1 MPFGI
6 RPFLKYLACLAL
18 ALAFLMS
25 GEAFAASNSKR
36 KVKVDLPA
44 GLAAESLRVFAA
56 QSQLQIV
63 FPTNLLK
70 GARSPRIK
78 GRYVI
83 DEALEL
89 ILENTDL
96 TSIRDEQSGAYF
108 IKESVAALSTE
119 VGKEVVEEIK
129 PKPNQQTD
137 TNKPTNMNSNTQEKP
152 KFARKVFKGLLSI
165 ALLGG
170 VQTATAQDDDV
181 PTYELDKLEVFSSTQ
196 ESSVKKQRDS
206 DIIGTYLSGDA
217 LGNLPDTNLGEALS
231 RLAGINVVDGGSVTV
246 RGAEGQ
252 YNSIR
257 INGAAQANAQLG
269 SRNFDVTQIPS
280 EMVAGVEVIKSLTA
294 EHPGDS
300 IGGYVNVIT
309 ANAFDRGDNLTTYK
323 LSSRYRDQGSKSG
336 YGVNIINSNIFS
348 AFGGDDNLGVLVNF
362 NYVDEDRVGWS
373 TQNRFL
379 TDAGRLS
386 GADSNQISLNES
398 QDATTPIWNR
408 FDPNEVRRTGD
419 NLTLDLSF
427 DLKVSDNTS
436 LYFRPLYQTFDD
448 SRDSFAFRFDRLE
461 RAFSGNFWF
470 MDDAGNA
477 LGTFEEDDDDP
488 VLGSAGDDFIHDVDA
503 SGNLIVTPNFEASR
517 DGRFSRIISGD
528 VRSGDTYTFDFG
540 GETELANGTLEY
552 RALYSTDDS
561 LRFRRQ
567 WRFEERTDDG
577 DRDGSGKS
585 WLRTSVTNG
594 GTPLPEFSVFEVT
607 EKRGH
612 VPVNN
617 KVNVF
622 SDLNRY
628 NSNGGARFLLEDVH
642 EDVQLFNV
650 EYDHEVDEGFSIKS
664 GLRLRKAH
672 RDNVTNE
679 IFTAAS
685 AGSRR
690 VFPVG
695 QFAAASNAG
704 NFTLFDGK
712 YADIA
717 GPFVT
722 ADPAYDFF
730 FEDLA
735 ANPDNWE
742 FDRSDLRDAADTG
755 ELNEDIFAA
764 YVQGTKRWG
773 DFTLVAG
780 VRYEETSLDTTW
792 KPSNFRVDAEAFPG
806 LTVADKSNIGQLIQN
821 GLDAI
826 GFTGQS
832 GTFSFGDIVD
842 DINEKNS
849 YNNLL
854 PSAVGTYR
862 VGETGHLF
870 RFAYGNT
877 LTRPDYRELIP
888 FNLGEAN
895 RQLQAAGVLNLTN
908 RDEEFDLGNP
918 NLREQ
923 TSENLD
929 LAWEYYFGPRDAN
942 TISVSLFSK
951 DLEDFLQEDTFTRE
965 IEVLVDA
972 DDPSLGTEMV
982 RADTNFWTNAS
993 TRHIEGFEVSGYF
1006 SFADLLPDVTFLS
1019 GFKLV
1024 PNYSYIVGDQ
1034 TDPIFNQD
1042 ELELGNFVVDSF
1054 VNIPSLRNQ
1063 AKEIYNMQIIYEWQ
1077 RLSVRASYNYISE
1090 LQVTASTAAISDITF
1105 DTERENVDISVQ
1117 YRISKDKDLRL
1128 FIEGDNLTDSADD
1141 EKYIGNTTGLFTT
1154 SYATVGRRFVAGIR
1168 GSF

>member
-1 MPFGI
+1 MPSGI
-6 RPFLKYLACLAL
+6 LSFLNRLAL
-18 ALAFLMS
+18 LSLALGFTFLCQIPMAFGAGNKL
-25 GEAFAASNSKR
+25 
-36 KVKVDLPA
+36 KVNLPA
-44 GLAAESLRVFAA
+44 GPASESLQEFAE
-56 QSQLQIV
+56 QSRLQIIY
-63 FPTNLLK
+63 PSDLLA
-70 GARSPRIK
+70 GIHAPRIK
-78 GRYVI
+78 GRYAPNEVF
-83 DEALEL
+83 AL
-89 ILENTDL
+89 ILDDTGL
-96 TSIRDEQSGAYF
+96 ASLRDEESGAYF
-108 IKESVAALSTE
+108 IKQAIANPKSVA
-119 VGKEVVEEIK
+119 GKEVIEEALSE
-129 PKPNQQTD
+129 
-137 TNKPTNMNSNTQEKP
+137 TNLEKNKATTMNQEKP
-152 KFARKVFKGLLSI
+152 KLARKVFNGLLSM

-170 VQTATAQDDDV
+170 ANSIYAQDDG
-181 PTYELDKLEVFSSTQ
+181 PTYELEKLEVFSSTQ
-196 ESSVKKQRDS
+196 ESSTKKKRDA
-206 DIIGTYLSGDA
+206 DLIGTYLSGDA

-252 YNSIR
+252 YNSVR

-269 SRNFDVTQIPS
+269 SRNFDVTQIPT

-323 LSSRYRDQGSKSG
+323 LSHRYREQGSQSG
-336 YGVNIINSNIFS
+336 YGVNVINSNIFS
-348 AFGGDDNLGVLVNF
+348 AFGGEDNLGVLVNF
-362 NYVDEDRVGWS
+362 NYVDEDRYDWS

-379 TDAGRLS
+379 TDAGRFS
-386 GADSNQISLNES
+386 DADPNQISLNES
-398 QDATTPIWNR
+398 PNATTPIWDR
-408 FDPNEVRRTGD
+408 FDPNEVRRSSD
-419 NLTLDLSF
+419 NLTLDMSF

-436 LYFRPLYQTFDD
+436 LYFRPLYQTYDD
-448 SRDSFAFRFDRLE
+448 SRDGFSFRIDRLE
-461 RAFSGNFWF
+461 RAFEGNYWF
-470 MDDAGNA
+470 KDTAGNA
-477 LGTFEEDDDDP
+477 LGTWEDSDEDGI
-488 VLGSAGDDFIHDVDA
+488 LGSADDTFINDVDA

-517 DGRFSRIISGD
+517 DGRISRIVNGD
-528 VRSGDTYTFDFG
+528 DRNGDTYTFDFG
-540 GETELANGTLEY
+540 GETKLANGTLEY

-561 LRFRRQ
+561 TRYRVQ
-567 WRFEERTDDG
+567 WRFEDRFDDG
-577 DRDGSGKS
+577 DNDGSGKS
-585 WLRTSVTNG
+585 WLRANVTNG

-607 EKRGH
+607 ERRGH
-612 VPVNN
+612 VPLNN

-628 NSNGGARFLLEDVH
+628 NSDGGARFLLEDVH

-650 EYDHEVDEGFSIKS
+650 EYDHEISENFNLKS

-672 RDNVTNE
+672 RDNVTSN

-685 AGSRR
+685 AGARS
-690 VFPVG
+690 VFPAG
-695 QFAAASNAG
+695 QFVDASNSG
-704 NFTLFDGK
+704 NFTLWDGM
-712 YADIA
+712 YSEIA
-717 GPFVT
+717 GSFIT
-722 ADPAYDFF
+722 ADPLVDFF
-730 FEDLA
+730 FDDLS
-735 ANPDNWE
+735 ANPGNWE

-764 YVQGTKRWG
+764 YVQGTKSWG

-780 VRYEETSLDTTW
+780 VRYEETSLDTAW
-792 KPSNFRVDAEAFPG
+792 KPSNFFVDGSNLPI
-806 LTVADKSNIGQLIQN
+806 LDSQKSDLAQLIQT
-821 GLDAI
+821 GIDDL
-826 GFTGQS
+826 GFTGNAGS
-832 GTFSFGDIVD
+832 FSFGDIVD
-842 DINEKNS
+842 DINAKS
-849 YNNLL
+849 RYDNLL
-854 PSAVGTYR
+854 PSVVGTYR
-862 VGETGHLF
+862 VGETGQVF
-870 RFAYGNT
+870 RFAYGNS

-929 LAWEYYFGPRDAN
+929 LAWEYYFGPRNAN

-951 DLEDFLQEDTFTRE
+951 DLEDFLQEDVYTRD
-965 IEVLVDA
+965 IEVLIDPE
-972 DDPSLGTEMV
+972 DPSLGTELV

-1006 SFADLLPDVTFLS
+1006 SFADLLPDVRWLG

-1034 TDPIFNQD
+1034 TDPIFDTD
-1042 ELELGNFVVDSF
+1042 ELEQGNFVITDYEL
-1054 VNIPSLRNQ
+1054 IPSLRNQ
-1063 AKEIYNMQIIYEWQ
+1063 AKEIYNMMVIYEWK

-1105 DTERENVDISVQ
+1105 DVERENVDMSVQ
-1117 YRISKDKDLRL
+1117 YRLTKDNDIRL
-1128 FIEGDNLTDSADD
+1128 FIEGDNLTDSPED
-1141 EKYIGNTTGLFTT
+1141 EKYVGNTPGLFTT

>member
-6 RPFLKYLACLAL
+6 YPFLKRLVLSAL
-18 ALAFLMS
+18 AVGYLLVCQNPVAYASEKKLKINLHA
-25 GEAFAASNSKR
+25 GESS
-36 KVKVDLPA
+36 
-44 GLAAESLRVFAA
+44 ESLQEYAK
-56 QSQLQIV
+56 QSRLQIIY
-63 FPTNLLK
+63 PSDLLAGIRAPK
-70 GARSPRIK
+70 IK
-78 GRYVI
+78 GRYAPHEVF
-83 DEALEL
+83 AL

-96 TSIRDEQSGAYF
+96 TSLRDEESGAYY
-108 IKESVAALSTE
+108 IKRKIPDPNSAA
-119 VGKEVVEEIK
+119 GKEVIEETLSETK
-129 PKPNQQTD
+129 LQK
-137 TNKPTNMNSNTQEKP
+137 NKTTTMNSKIQEKP
-152 KFARKVFKGLLSI
+152 RLARKVFNGLLSM

-170 VQTATAQDDDV
+170 ANSIYAQNDE
-181 PTYELDKLEVFSSTQ
+181 PTYVLEKLEVFSSTQ

-323 LSSRYRDQGSKSG
+323 LSTRYRDQGDKSG
-336 YGVNIINSNIFS
+336 YGANIINSNIFS
-348 AFGGDDNLGVLVNF
+348 AFGGEDNLGVLVNF
-362 NYVDEDRVGWS
+362 NYVDEDQLGWS

-379 TDAGRLS
+379 TNAGRLS
-386 GADSNQISLNES
+386 GADPNQISLNES
-398 QDATTPIWNR
+398 QDASNPIWNR
-408 FDPNEVRRTGD
+408 FDPNEVRRTSD
-419 NLTLDLSF
+419 NLTLDLSI
-427 DLKVSDNTS
+427 DLKMSDSTS
-436 LYFRPLYQTFDD
+436 LYFRPLYQNFNDD
-448 SRDSFAFRFDRLE
+448 RDSFAFRVDRLE
-461 RAFSGNFWF
+461 RAVSRTFWF
-470 MDDAGNA
+470 LDDAGNA

-488 VLGSAGDDFIHDVDA
+488 VLGSAGDNFINDVDS
-503 SGNLIVTPNFEASR
+503 SGNLIVTPNFEGSA
-517 DGRFSRIISGD
+517 DGRMSRIVTGD
-528 VRSGDTYTFDFG
+528 NRSGDTYTFDFG
-540 GETELANGTLEY
+540 GETQLASGTLEY
-552 RALYSTDDS
+552 RALFSTDDS
-561 LRFRRQ
+561 LRYRRQ
-567 WRFEERTDDG
+567 WRFEDRFRDG

-585 WLRTSVTNG
+585 FLRARITDGV
-594 GTPLPEFSVFEVT
+594 TPLPEFSIFEVT
-607 EKRGH
+607 SDRGH
-612 VPVNN
+612 VPLNN

-628 NSNGGARFLLEDVH
+628 NSDGGARFLLEDVH

-650 EYDHEVDEGFSIKS
+650 EYDHDIDEDFSIKS

-672 RDNVTNE
+672 RDNKTNE

-685 AGSRR
+685 AGARR
-690 VFPVG
+690 VFPIG
-695 QFAAASNAG
+695 QFAAASDAG
-704 NFTLFDGK
+704 NVTLFDGK
-712 YADIA
+712 YADTA
-717 GPFVT
+717 GAFVT
-722 ADPAYDFF
+722 ADPMYDFF
-730 FEDLA
+730 FQDLA
-735 ANPDNWE
+735 ANPDNWK

-780 VRYEETSLDTTW
+780 VRYEETSLDTNW
-792 KPSNFRVDAEAFPG
+792 KPSNFNVDADAFPG
-806 LTVADKSNIGQLIQN
+806 IADTDKANLGQLIQD
-821 GLDAI
+821 GVEDI
-826 GFTGQS
+826 GFTGPS
-832 GTFSFGDIVD
+832 GSFSFGDIVD
-842 DINEKNS
+842 DINAKSS
-849 YNNLL
+849 YDNLL
-854 PSAVGTYR
+854 PSVVGTYR
-862 VGETGHLF
+862 VGETGHVL
-870 RFAYGNT
+870 RFAYGNS
-877 LTRPDYRELIP
+877 LTRPDYRELVP

-908 RDEEFDLGNP
+908 RDDEFDLGNP

-923 TSENLD
+923 TSENID
-929 LAWEYYFGPRDAN
+929 LAWEYYFGPRNAN

-951 DLEDFLQEDTFTRE
+951 DLEDFLQEDIYTRD

-972 DDPSLGTEMV
+972 EDPSQGTEMV
-982 RADTNFWTNAS
+982 RADTKFWSNAS
-993 TRHIEGFEVSGYF
+993 KRHIEGFEVSGYF
-1006 SFADLLPDVTFLS
+1006 SFADLLPDLRWLG

-1034 TDPIFNQD
+1034 TDPIFDTD
-1042 ELELGNFVVDSF
+1042 ELENGNFVVTDF
-1054 VNIPSLRNQ
+1054 EFIPSLRNQ
-1063 AKEIYNMQIIYEWQ
+1063 AKEIYNMQVIYEWQ

-1105 DTERENVDISVQ
+1105 DVERENVDMSVQ
-1117 YRISKDKDLRL
+1117 YRLTKDNDIRL
-1128 FIEGDNLTDSADD
+1128 FIEGDNLTDSPDD
-1141 EKYIGNTTGLFTT
+1141 EKYVGNNPGLFTT

>member
-1 MPFGI
+1 MK
-6 RPFLKYLACLAL
+6 RLACLAL

-25 GEAFAASNSKR
+25 GGVFAASNSKG

-44 GLAAESLRVFAA
+44 GLAAESLRAFAA
-56 QSQLQIV
+56 QSQLQII
-63 FPTNLLK
+63 FPTDLLK
-70 GARSPRIK
+70 GARSPKLK
-78 GRYVI
+78 GRYAI
-83 DEALEL
+83 DEALGL

-108 IKESVAALSTE
+108 IKQSVAALSTE
-119 VGKEVVEEIK
+119 VGKEVVEAIK
-129 PKPNQQTD
+129 AKPNQQTD
-137 TNKPTNMNSNTQEKP
+137 TNNLPTMNTNTQEKP
-152 KFARKVFKGLLSI
+152 KLVRKVFKGLLSI

-170 VQTATAQDDDV
+170 VQTATAQDDDG
-181 PTYELDKLEVFSSTQ
+181 PTYELDKLDVFSSTQ

-323 LSSRYRDQGSKSG
+323 LSTRYRDQGEKSG
-336 YGVNIINSNIFS
+336 YGVNVINSNIFS

-362 NYVDEDRVGWS
+362 NYVDEDQVGWS

-379 TDAGRLS
+379 TNAGRLS
-386 GADSNQISLNES
+386 DADPNQISLNES
-398 QDATTPIWNR
+398 QDATTPIWDR

-488 VLGSAGDDFIHDVDA
+488 VLGSAGDNFINDVDA
-503 SGNLIVTPNFEASR
+503 NGNLIVTPNFEASR
-517 DGRFSRIISGD
+517 DGRFSRIITGD

-540 GETELANGTLEY
+540 GETQLANGTLEY

-561 LRFRRQ
+561 IRFRRQ

-607 EKRGH
+607 ERRGH
-612 VPVNN
+612 VPLNN

-622 SDLNRY
+622 SDLNRQ

-695 QFAAASNAG
+695 QFAAASDAG

-730 FEDLA
+730 LQDLA

-764 YVQGTKRWG
+764 YIQGTKRWG

-792 KPSNFRVDAEAFPG
+792 KPSNFNVDAEAFPG
-806 LTVADKSNIGQLIQN
+806 LTAADKSNIGQLIQN
-821 GLDAI
+821 GLDDI

-842 DINEKNS
+842 DINAKSS

-918 NLREQ
+918 NLLEQ

-951 DLEDFLQEDTFTRE
+951 DLEDFLQEDTFTRD
-965 IEVLVDA
+965 IEVLIDPE
-972 DDPSLGTEMV
+972 DPSLGTEMV

-993 TRHIEGFEVSGYF
+993 ERHIEGFEVSGYF

-1054 VNIPSLRNQ
+1054 ENIPSLRNQ
-1063 AKEIYNMQIIYEWQ
+1063 AKEIYNMQVIYEWQ
-1077 RLSVRASYNYISE
+1077 RLSIRASYNYISE

-1105 DTERENVDISVQ
+1105 DTERENVDVSVQ
-1117 YRISKDKDLRL
+1117 YRLSKDKDLRL

-1141 EKYIGNTTGLFTT
+1141 EKYIGNTSGLFTT

>member
-1 MPFGI
+1 M
-6 RPFLKYLACLAL
+6 
-18 ALAFLMS
+18 
-25 GEAFAASNSKR
+25 
-36 KVKVDLPA
+36 
-44 GLAAESLRVFAA
+44 
-56 QSQLQIV
+56 
-63 FPTNLLK
+63 
-70 GARSPRIK
+70 
-78 GRYVI
+78 
-83 DEALEL
+83 
-89 ILENTDL
+89 
-96 TSIRDEQSGAYF
+96 
-108 IKESVAALSTE
+108 
-119 VGKEVVEEIK
+119 
-129 PKPNQQTD
+129 
-137 TNKPTNMNSNTQEKP
+137 
-152 KFARKVFKGLLSI
+152 
-165 ALLGG
+165 
-170 VQTATAQDDDV
+170 
-181 PTYELDKLEVFSSTQ
+181 
-196 ESSVKKQRDS
+196 
-206 DIIGTYLSGDA
+206 
-217 LGNLPDTNLGEALS
+217 
-231 RLAGINVVDGGSVTV
+231 
-246 RGAEGQ
+246 
-252 YNSIR
+252 
-257 INGAAQANAQLG
+257 
-269 SRNFDVTQIPS
+269 
-280 EMVAGVEVIKSLTA
+280 
-294 EHPGDS
+294 
-300 IGGYVNVIT
+300 NVIT

-323 LSSRYRDQGSKSG
+323 LSTRYRDQGEKSG
-336 YGVNIINSNIFS
+336 YGVNVINSNIFS

-362 NYVDEDRVGWS
+362 NYVDEDQVGWS

-379 TDAGRLS
+379 TNAGRLS
-386 GADSNQISLNES
+386 DADPNQISLNES
-398 QDATTPIWNR
+398 QDATTPIWDR

-488 VLGSAGDDFIHDVDA
+488 VLGSAGDNFINDVDA
-503 SGNLIVTPNFEASR
+503 NGNLIVTPNFEASR
-517 DGRFSRIISGD
+517 DGRFSRIITGD

-540 GETELANGTLEY
+540 GETQLANGTLEY

-561 LRFRRQ
+561 IRFRRQ

-607 EKRGH
+607 ERRGH
-612 VPVNN
+612 VPLNN

-622 SDLNRY
+622 SDLNRQ
-628 NSNGGARFLLEDVH
+628 NSNGGGRFLLEDVH

-695 QFAAASNAG
+695 QFAAASDAG

-730 FEDLA
+730 LQDLA

-764 YVQGTKRWG
+764 YIQGTKRWG

-792 KPSNFRVDAEAFPG
+792 KPSNFNVDAEAFPG
-806 LTVADKSNIGQLIQN
+806 LTAADKSNIGQLIQN
-821 GLDAI
+821 GLDDI
-826 GFTGQS
+826 GFTGLS

-842 DINEKNS
+842 DINAKSS

-918 NLREQ
+918 NLLEQ

-951 DLEDFLQEDTFTRE
+951 DLEDFLQEDTFTRD
-965 IEVLVDA
+965 IEVLI
-972 DDPSLGTEMV
+972 DPEDPTLGTEMV

-993 TRHIEGFEVSGYF
+993 ERHIEGFEVSGYF

-1054 VNIPSLRNQ
+1054 ENIPSLRNQ
-1063 AKEIYNMQIIYEWQ
+1063 AKEIYNMQVIYEWQ
-1077 RLSVRASYNYISE
+1077 RLSIRASYNYISE

-1105 DTERENVDISVQ
+1105 DTERENVDVSVQ
-1117 YRISKDKDLRL
+1117 YRLSKDKDLRL

-1141 EKYIGNTTGLFTT
+1141 EKYIGNTSGLFTT

>member
-1 MPFGI
+1 
-6 RPFLKYLACLAL
+6 
-18 ALAFLMS
+18 
-25 GEAFAASNSKR
+25 
-36 KVKVDLPA
+36 
-44 GLAAESLRVFAA
+44 
-56 QSQLQIV
+56 
-63 FPTNLLK
+63 
-70 GARSPRIK
+70 
-78 GRYVI
+78 
-83 DEALEL
+83 
-89 ILENTDL
+89 
-96 TSIRDEQSGAYF
+96 
-108 IKESVAALSTE
+108 
-119 VGKEVVEEIK
+119 
-129 PKPNQQTD
+129 
-137 TNKPTNMNSNTQEKP
+137 
-152 KFARKVFKGLLSI
+152 
-165 ALLGG
+165 
-170 VQTATAQDDDV
+170 
-181 PTYELDKLEVFSSTQ
+181 
-196 ESSVKKQRDS
+196 
-206 DIIGTYLSGDA
+206 
-217 LGNLPDTNLGEALS
+217 
-231 RLAGINVVDGGSVTV
+231 
-246 RGAEGQ
+246 
-252 YNSIR
+252 
-257 INGAAQANAQLG
+257 
-269 SRNFDVTQIPS
+269 
-280 EMVAGVEVIKSLTA
+280 
-294 EHPGDS
+294 
-300 IGGYVNVIT
+300 
-309 ANAFDRGDNLTTYK
+309 
-323 LSSRYRDQGSKSG
+323 
-336 YGVNIINSNIFS
+336 
-348 AFGGDDNLGVLVNF
+348 
-362 NYVDEDRVGWS
+362 
-373 TQNRFL
+373 
-379 TDAGRLS
+379 
-386 GADSNQISLNES
+386 
-398 QDATTPIWNR
+398 
-408 FDPNEVRRTGD
+408 
-419 NLTLDLSF
+419 
-427 DLKVSDNTS
+427 
-436 LYFRPLYQTFDD
+436 
-448 SRDSFAFRFDRLE
+448 
-461 RAFSGNFWF
+461 
-470 MDDAGNA
+470 
-477 LGTFEEDDDDP
+477 
-488 VLGSAGDDFIHDVDA
+488 
-503 SGNLIVTPNFEASR
+503 
-517 DGRFSRIISGD
+517 
-528 VRSGDTYTFDFG
+528 
-540 GETELANGTLEY
+540 
-552 RALYSTDDS
+552 
-561 LRFRRQ
+561 
-567 WRFEERTDDG
+567 
-577 DRDGSGKS
+577 
-585 WLRTSVTNG
+585 
-594 GTPLPEFSVFEVT
+594 
-607 EKRGH
+607 
-612 VPVNN
+612 
-617 KVNVF
+617 
-622 SDLNRY
+622 
-628 NSNGGARFLLEDVH
+628 
-642 EDVQLFNV
+642 
-650 EYDHEVDEGFSIKS
+650 
-664 GLRLRKAH
+664 
-672 RDNVTNE
+672 
-679 IFTAAS
+679 
-685 AGSRR
+685 
-690 VFPVG
+690 
-695 QFAAASNAG
+695 
-704 NFTLFDGK
+704 
-712 YADIA
+712 
-717 GPFVT
+717 
-722 ADPAYDFF
+722 
-730 FEDLA
+730 
-735 ANPDNWE
+735 
-742 FDRSDLRDAADTG
+742 
-755 ELNEDIFAA
+755 
-764 YVQGTKRWG
+764 
-773 DFTLVAG
+773 
-780 VRYEETSLDTTW
+780 LDTTW

-821 GLDAI
+821 GLDDI

>member
-821 GLDAI
+821 GLDDI

>member
-1 MPFGI
+1 MPPGI
-6 RPFLKYLACLAL
+6 LPFQNRLAL
-18 ALAFLMS
+18 LSLALGFIWLCQIPMAFGAEKALKINLS
-25 GEAFAASNSKR
+25 AGPAS
-36 KVKVDLPA
+36 
-44 GLAAESLRVFAA
+44 ESLQEFAK
-56 QSQLQIV
+56 QSRLQIIY
-63 FPTNLLK
+63 PSDLLA
-70 GARSPRIK
+70 GIHAPRIK
-78 GRYVI
+78 GRYAP
-83 DEALEL
+83 DEVFAL
-89 ILENTDL
+89 ILEDTDL
-96 TSIRDEQSGAYF
+96 TSLRDEESGAYF
-108 IKESVAALSTE
+108 IKQTIADPNSVA
-119 VGKEVVEEIK
+119 GKEVIEETLSK
-129 PKPNQQTD
+129 
-137 TNKPTNMNSNTQEKP
+137 TNLEKNNTTTMNQEKP
-152 KFARKVFKGLLSI
+152 KLARKVFKGLLSM

-170 VQTATAQDDDV
+170 ANSIYAQDDG

-196 ESSVKKQRDS
+196 ESSTKKKRDA

-252 YNSIR
+252 YNSVR

-269 SRNFDVTQIPS
+269 SRNFDVTQIPT

-323 LSSRYRDQGSKSG
+323 LSHRYREQGSQSG
-336 YGVNIINSNIFS
+336 YGVNVINSNIFS
-348 AFGGDDNLGVLVNF
+348 AFGGEDNLGVLVNV

-379 TDAGRLS
+379 TNAGRLS
-386 GADSNQISLNES
+386 GADPNQISLNES
-398 QDATTPIWNR
+398 PDATTPIWNR
-408 FDPNEVRRTGD
+408 FDPNEVRRTDD
-419 NLTLDLSF
+419 NLMLDMSF

-436 LYFRPLYQTFDD
+436 LYFRPLYQKSNDH
-448 SRDSFAFRFDRLE
+448 RDSFAFRIDRLE
-461 RAFSGNFWF
+461 RAVSRTFWF

-488 VLGSAGDDFIHDVDA
+488 VLGSAGDNFINDVDA
-503 SGNLIVTPNFEASR
+503 SGNLIVTPNFEGSA
-517 DGRFSRIISGD
+517 DGRMSRIVNGED
-528 VRSGDTYTFDFG
+528 RSGDTYTFDFG

-552 RALYSTDDS
+552 RALYSMDDS
-561 LRFRRQ
+561 LRYRRQ
-567 WRFEERTDDG
+567 WRFEDRFRDG
-577 DRDGSGKS
+577 DRDGSGKNY
-585 WLRTSVTNG
+585 LRASISNG

-607 EKRGH
+607 TDRGH

-628 NSNGGARFLLEDVH
+628 NSDGGARFLLEDVH

-650 EYDHEVDEGFSIKS
+650 EYDHDVDEDFSIKS

-685 AGSRR
+685 AGPRR
-690 VFPVG
+690 AFPVG

-704 NFTLFDGK
+704 NVTIFDGK

-722 ADPAYDFF
+722 ADPAYEFF
-730 FEDLA
+730 FQDLE

-755 ELNEDIFAA
+755 ELNEDVFSA

-773 DFTLVAG
+773 DFTLVGG

-792 KPSNFRVDAEAFPG
+792 KPSNFHVNADAFPG
-806 LTVADKSNIGQLIQN
+806 LTTADKANIGQLVEN
-821 GLDAI
+821 GVEDL
-826 GFTGQS
+826 GFTGPS
-832 GTFSFGDIVD
+832 GSFSFGDIVD
-842 DINEKNS
+842 DINKKNR
-849 YNNLL
+849 YDNLL
-854 PSAVGTYR
+854 PSVVGTYR
-862 VGETGHLF
+862 VGETGHVF

-877 LTRPDYRELIP
+877 LTRPDYRELVP
-888 FNLGEAN
+888 FDLGLAN
-895 RQLQAAGVLNLTN
+895 KALFEAGVIDLTN

-918 NLREQ
+918 NLLEQ

-929 LAWEYYFGPRDAN
+929 LAWEYYFGPRNAN

-951 DLEDFLQEDTFTRE
+951 DLEDFLQEDTFTRDVE
-965 IEVLVDA
+965 RLVDIEN
-972 DDPSLGTEMV
+972 PSMGTEFV
-982 RADTNFWTNAS
+982 RSDTRFWTNAS

-1006 SFADLLPDVTFLS
+1006 SFADLLPDVRFLS

-1034 TDPIFNQD
+1034 TDPIFDTD
-1042 ELELGNFVVDSF
+1042 ELEQGNFVITDF
-1054 VNIPSLRNQ
+1054 ELIPSLRNQ
-1063 AKEIYNMQIIYEWQ
+1063 AKEIYNMMVIYEWK

-1105 DTERENVDISVQ
+1105 DVERENVDMSVQ
-1117 YRISKDKDLRL
+1117 YRLTKDNDIRL
-1128 FIEGDNLTDSADD
+1128 FIEGDNLTDSPED
-1141 EKYIGNTTGLFTT
+1141 EKYVGNTAGLFTT